1 LQATTKARRTPIARA
16 RSQAGC
22 VFACRRRLSNP
33 LIGGNYTPT
42 VKVSTSA
49 ALESRGQT
57 QIFAMLGW
65 IAAGALKPA
74 NWFAYL
80 IRGMPEFNCTISA

>member
-1 LQATTKARRTPIARA
+1 M
-16 RSQAGC
+16 
-22 VFACRRRLSNP
+22 
-33 LIGGNYTPT
+33 PT

-65 IAAGALKPA
+65 IAARALKPA